1 MPLSRDEILNVNDIQ
16 TKLIEVPAWKNKFDD
31 PTVYIRQLSRGEQ
44 DEYLKRQYGS
54 TKMKQ
59 DKRAENQE
67 ISAVNIY
74 GHDAFLCVC
83 GVCDVD
89 GKRLFSRN
97 DIPKLEEKLG
107 AAIGFIAAEI
117 VKFSDMTEDI
127 QALDELK
134 N

>member
-1 MPLSRDEILNVNDIQ
+1 MPLSRDDILNINDIQ
-16 TKLIEVPAWKNKFDD
+16 VKLIDVPAWKGKVED
-31 PTVYIRQLSRGEQ
+31 PSLYIRQLSRGEQ
-44 DEYLKRQYGS
+44 DEYLKRQYGA

-67 ISAVNIY
+67 ITAINLY
-74 GHDAFLCVC
+74 GHDAFLCVA
-83 GVCDVD
+83 GICDAE
-89 GKRLFSRN
+89 GKRLFTRN

-107 AAIGFIAAEI
+107 SAIGFIAAEI

-127 QALDELK
+127 AVLDELK

>member
-1 MPLSRDEILNVNDIQ
+1 MPLSRDEILSIDDIQ
-16 TKLIEVPAWKNKFDD
+16 VKLIEVPAWKNKVKDAS
-31 PTVYIRQLSRGEQ
+31 VYIKQLTRGEQ
-44 DEYLKRQYGS
+44 DEYMKRMYGS

-83 GVCDVD
+83 GICDD
-89 GKRLFSRN
+89 KGKRLFNRN
-97 DIPKLEEKLG
+97 DIDKLDSKLG

-117 VKFSDMTEDI
+117 VKFSDMTEDLEV
-127 QALDELK
+127 LDELK